1 MRILYDHPTPFF
13 LAHGGLQIQI
23 RQTMAGV
30 RAAGHE
36 TEFLR
41 FWEEEAGAD
50 VIHYFGRCSGFYIEM
65 ARSKGIPVV
74 MSDLLSGTGSRAP
87 WKLTLQAAA
96 IRTARSVLPG
106 FFTNRMG
113 WESYQQAAALVAPT
127 KVEKRLMIRLFGAD
141 PHKVHIVTNG
151 VEDFFF
157 RHEPGDRGAR
167 LVCTATITER
177 KRVLELAEAA
187 VLAAIPIRIV
197 GRPYSEQ
204 DPYYRAFASVARKHP
219 DLVLYDGPVNDRRAL
234 ARLYQQSAGF
244 VLLSTM
250 ESLSLS
256 SMEAAASG
264 CKLLLADLPWAR
276 DAFGANAWYCPVPA
290 AVERTAQILKNFV
303 RNLSGVPTPPV
314 PFTWN
319 EIGRQFARIYEGVA
333 NPNTAGKSGGGGGGG
348 GGAAS

>member
-1 MRILYDHPTPFF
+1 MRILYDHWTPFF

-30 RAAGHE
+30 QAAGHE
-36 TEFLR
+36 AEFLK
-41 FWEEEAGAD
+41 FWEEEVDAD
-50 VIHYFGRCSGFYIEM
+50 VIHFFGRCSGFYIEM
-65 ARSKGIPVV
+65 ARRKGIPVV

-87 WKLTLQAAA
+87 WKLTFQAAM
-96 IRTARSVLPG
+96 IRTARSALPG

-127 KVEKRLMIRLFGAD
+127 NVEKQLMIRLFGAD
-141 PHKVHIVTNG
+141 PRKVYIVTNG

-157 RHEPGDRGAR
+157 RHEPSAARDAR

-187 VLAAIPIRIV
+187 VLAATPVRIV
-197 GRPYSEQ
+197 GKPYSEQ
-204 DPYYRAFASVARKHP
+204 DPYYRAFAAIARKHP
-219 DLVLYDGPVNDRRAL
+219 DLVLYDGPINDRKAL

-276 DAFGANAWYCPVPA
+276 DAFGAKAWYCPVPA
-290 AVERTAQILKNFV
+290 TVERTARVLKNFV
-303 RNLSGVPTPPV
+303 RRLSEAPTPPV

-319 EIGRQFARIYEGVA
+319 EIGLQFVRIYEGA
-333 NPNTAGKSGGGGGGG
+333 ILR
-348 GGAAS
+348 